1 MKRKLV
7 AYVSA
12 SGKIVR
18 DRIPEIISDS
28 GKKPIYSIVSIDEA
42 VEGLEEK
49 LSEELEE
56 YLADHSLEEM
66 ADILEVMHGI
76 LFLKGID
83 WETLRKYVKRSVL
96 NEADLRAVYYL
107 RISRNKHSLRG

>member
-1 MKRKLV
+1 MVESIIMKP
-7 AYVSA
+7 
-12 SGKIVR
+12 KIVR
-18 DRIPEIISDS
+18 DRIPEIISNS
-28 GKKPIYSIVSIDEA
+28 GKKPIYCSVSRDEA

-76 LFLKGID
+76 LSLKGID
-83 WETLRKYVKRSVL
+83 WDTLEEVRQKKRA
-96 NEADLRAVYYL
+96 E
-107 RISRNKHSLRG
+107 RGGFEGCILLEDIKE

>member
-1 MKRKLV
+1 MVESIIMKP
-7 AYVSA
+7 
-12 SGKIVR
+12 KIVR

-28 GKKPIYSIVSIDEA
+28 GKKPIYSTVSRDEA
-42 VEGLEEK
+42 VEALEEK

-76 LFLKGID
+76 LSLKGID
-83 WETLRKYVKRSVL
+83 WDTLEEVRQKKRA
-96 NEADLRAVYYL
+96 E
-107 RISRNKHSLRG
+107 RGGFEGCILLEDIKE